1 MFIIILLLVVVIK
14 KYEEEKRD
22 ETTKTEVKGKEP
34 QLFVAFFLRETC
46 LPRVSCFR
54 QRLFNRRAFSPLF
67 YKFDTRGSTFSRDRK
82 WNSRGGNLPR
92 ETIQRKEERV

>member
-1 MFIIILLLVVVIK
+1 MFLIILVVVIK

-22 ETTKTEVKGKEP
+22 KTTKTEVKRKEP
-34 QLFVAFFLRETC
+34 QLFVAFFFLRETLSC

-67 YKFDTRGSTFSRDRK
+67 YKFDTENGI
-82 WNSRGGNLPR
+82 LA
-92 ETIQRKEERV
+92 EEISLGRRSNGKRSVFE